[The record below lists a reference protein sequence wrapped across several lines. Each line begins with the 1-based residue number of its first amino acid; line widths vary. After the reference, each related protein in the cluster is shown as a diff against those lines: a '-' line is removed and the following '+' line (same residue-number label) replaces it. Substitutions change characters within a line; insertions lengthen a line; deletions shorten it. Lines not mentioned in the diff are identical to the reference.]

1 MYRND
6 LFKMLGLIA
15 IEILVLMVCVNV
27 QASEASFPNRPIRW
41 LSPFAPGGGAD
52 ITTRAVAGKLSE
64 YVGQPV
70 VVDSRTGASGKI
82 AVEITA
88 RARAD
93 GYTLMTITPSMV
105 ANQDTALF
113 VPITQMTAQFYI
125 LVVHPSIPANS
136 VADFVA
142 IAKSKPGSLHYG
154 SSGIETTQH
163 LAGASFGLS
172 TNTVLTHVPYK
183 GGAQAMADLLAG
195 QIQFL
200 FSSVPTAI
208 PQMKAGKIRALAVTS
223 AKRTTLMPEL
233 PTVSESGVLGFE
245 VNNWYGVAAPPKT
258 PKSVATYLN
267 THMVRGLRSPDVRE
281 RILADGNEP
290 VGNSPEI
297 FAELIKNT
305 IARWRVAEKAARV
318 KN

>member
-27 QASEASFPNRPIRW
+27 QANEASFPNRPIRW

-163 LAGASFGLS
+163 LAGASLDCR
-172 TNTVLTHVPYK
+172 P
-183 GGAQAMADLLAG
+183 
-195 QIQFL
+195 
-200 FSSVPTAI
+200 
-208 PQMKAGKIRALAVTS
+208 IR
-223 AKRTTLMPEL
+223 
-233 PTVSESGVLGFE
+233 
-245 VNNWYGVAAPPKT
+245 Y
-258 PKSVATYLN
+258 
-267 THMVRGLRSPDVRE
+267 
-281 RILADGNEP
+281 
-290 VGNSPEI
+290 
-297 FAELIKNT
+297 
-305 IARWRVAEKAARV
+305 
-318 KN
+318 